1 MVKRA
6 HMCNVQCTVQYS
18 EYYMYSIH
26 YTYTVLYSIE
36 ALRDDDMNSKC
47 FVQFHGL

>member
-18 EYYMYSIH
+18 EYYKYSIH
-26 YTYTVLYSIE
+26 YTVLYSIE